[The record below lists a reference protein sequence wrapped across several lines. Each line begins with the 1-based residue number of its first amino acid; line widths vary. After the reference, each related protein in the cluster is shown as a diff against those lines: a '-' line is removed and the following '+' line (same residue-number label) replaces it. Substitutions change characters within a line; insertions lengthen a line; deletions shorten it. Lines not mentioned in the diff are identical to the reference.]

1 MLGTLFPSKHSKA
14 DDRPSQAEDPVASS
28 IEALKTLQKT
38 LHMLSP
44 ADKSAVKQQL
54 PFAASEWLEGLALS
68 IRAQSE
74 SCAPGAAPN
83 GEPVIDK
90 EKETREAARI
100 RLTPDSSKVILVLVG
115 LPARGKSTLC
125 HSLEQF
131 LGWRGHSIKSFK
143 VGGFRRGGDERPSGD
158 AEPVGRAQY
167 SSASFFDS
175 TKTFAMATR
184 DAVTETAFDELLEW
198 LSTPSGELA
207 IFDACN
213 VTIQRRAKLQA
224 KVNEFNLTH
233 SVSASIVFI
242 ESIVT
247 DEEVISQEMQWKVK
261 NSADFRGMAEDGA
274 MKDLTERITHYEKVY
289 QTVRE
294 EEGPYIKMFDL
305 RAKVHACNVYG
316 RMAKSVVP
324 YMLAI
329 HPIRK
334 AVYMIVVPSQ
344 PPSVLSAE
352 AEDES
357 LSASLASWA
366 ATCPRAKELIILTST
381 TPRAISIAEMLS
393 QATGSAPPAHRSHLV
408 TMAKRDATPSAS
420 PSASA
425 DSAAALLPASIT
437 PAPITPAPVVRTNS
451 FKGMFGESVS
461 DLISR
466 LEPIVLETTA
476 ATSPVCIVA
485 HEAPCRT
492 LRAFLLNTKARGMH
506 ERDKVDVS
514 FAAMA
519 SDFRTPQLLE
529 YTPHD
534 DPMILG
540 GCTETLVDL
549 HLN

>member
-1 MLGTLFPSKHSKA
+1 
-14 DDRPSQAEDPVASS
+14 
-28 IEALKTLQKT
+28 
-38 LHMLSP
+38 
-44 ADKSAVKQQL
+44 
-54 PFAASEWLEGLALS
+54 
-68 IRAQSE
+68 
-74 SCAPGAAPN
+74 
-83 GEPVIDK
+83 
-90 EKETREAARI
+90 
-100 RLTPDSSKVILVLVG
+100 
-115 LPARGKSTLC
+115 
-125 HSLEQF
+125 
-131 LGWRGHSIKSFK
+131 
-143 VGGFRRGGDERPSGD
+143 
-158 AEPVGRAQY
+158 
-167 SSASFFDS
+167 
-175 TKTFAMATR
+175 
-184 DAVTETAFDELLEW
+184 
-198 LSTPSGELA
+198 
-207 IFDACN
+207 
-213 VTIQRRAKLQA
+213 
-224 KVNEFNLTH
+224 
-233 SVSASIVFI
+233 
-242 ESIVT
+242 
-247 DEEVISQEMQWKVK
+247 
-261 NSADFRGMAEDGA
+261 
-274 MKDLTERITHYEKVY
+274 
-289 QTVRE
+289 
-294 EEGPYIKMFDL
+294 MFDL

-540 GCTETLVDL
+540 GCTETLVNL